1 MMSIMS
7 PPKFLTTF
15 DLPELKLPNG
25 RRNVTSVPTQALL
38 MLNDPL
44 VEQLAKR
51 WAGEI
56 VQQPHR
62 NPGERIDAMVIAAWG
77 RPANERERNQL
88 EAFLRGV
95 SENGDQVE
103 SDLMM
108 DKAAWAQ
115 LAHTLFNTKEFIH
128 TR

>member
-15 DLPELKLPNG
+15 DLPELKLPSG
-25 RRNVTSVPTQALL
+25 RRNFTSVPTQALL

-44 VEQLAKR
+44 VEELAKH
-51 WAGEI
+51 WAGKIIQE
-56 VQQPHR
+56 PHR
-62 NPGERIDAMVIAAWG
+62 DAGERIESMVVAAWG
-77 RPANERERNQL
+77 RQASDSERNQL
-88 EAFLRGV
+88 ETLLREV
-95 SENGDQVE
+95 SAQD
-103 SDLMM
+103 DLMM
-108 DKAAWAQ
+108 DQEAWVH